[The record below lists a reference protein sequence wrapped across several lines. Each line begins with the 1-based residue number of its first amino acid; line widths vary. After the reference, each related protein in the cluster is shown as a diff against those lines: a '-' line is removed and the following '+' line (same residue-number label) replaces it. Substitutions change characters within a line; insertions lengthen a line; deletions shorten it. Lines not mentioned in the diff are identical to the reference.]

1 MKCDI
6 DDIFDFKFPNL
17 HIKYYW
23 ENKINDTEQWNQ
35 STCSNL
41 FLPNPTIGQT
51 SLRPKSLNA
60 WKVKKIIIAKINN
73 GGNGVKKISRLFI
86 STPHHTRS
94 NRYTS
99 FHLLHFTAH
108 THYYAPMHSVYYTHT
123 SIKPNAVK

>member
-23 ENKINDTEQWNQ
+23 EKKINDTEQWNK

-73 GGNGVKKISRLFI
+73 GGNGVKKDISSIHLHT
-86 STPHHTRS
+86 TPHQIKPLHFIPF
-94 NRYTS
+94 TS
-99 FHLLHFTAH
+99 FYSTHSLLHP
-108 THYYAPMHSVYYTHT
+108 YAFRLLQSTLQ
-123 SIKPNAVK
+123 